1 MHGSYGCPSSWLYE
15 IVKAPNAAHDQ
26 IMCLIKILV
35 HEVAQCQHNLYDMN
49 YSQSANMLLTQWY
62 AMVAVK
68 Y

>member
-1 MHGSYGCPSSWLYE
+1 MDVLQVGCMTWEKLKMCFME
-15 IVKAPNAAHDQ
+15 IHPKYL
-26 IMCLIKILV
+26 CLFMK
-35 HEVAQCQHNLYDMN
+35 VAKCQLNLYDIN

>member
-1 MHGSYGCPSSWLYE
+1 MA
-15 IVKAPNAAHDQ
+15 K
-26 IMCLIKILV
+26 
-35 HEVAQCQHNLYDMN
+35 CQLNLYDIN